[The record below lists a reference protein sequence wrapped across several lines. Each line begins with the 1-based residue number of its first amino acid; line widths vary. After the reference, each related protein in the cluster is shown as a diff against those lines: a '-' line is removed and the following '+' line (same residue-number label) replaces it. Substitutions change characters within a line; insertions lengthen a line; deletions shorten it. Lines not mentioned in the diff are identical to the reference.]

1 MVLFPNCKINLGLH
15 VLQKRS
21 DGFHDLETVFYPLP
35 LYDALEIVTAEE
47 PIFSHSGIE
56 IPGDEGNNLC
66 RKAYELLKQDF
77 PQLPAVHIHLHKNIP
92 IGAGLGGGSSDGA
105 FTLRI
110 LNTRYNLGLSTA
122 QLEAYAARLGSDCP
136 FFIRNAP
143 CLARGR
149 GELITPLQLDLS
161 QWSFLLV
168 HPCIHINTGWAFGQL
183 TPGAPALPLEK
194 VDWANVPAWKEQLV
208 NDFETPVFAAYPV
221 IGGIKEKM
229 YRHGAVF
236 AAMSGSGSAV
246 VGIFPKNGIPEMR
259 WEAHYRVFRI

>member
-110 LNTRYNLGLSTA
+110 LNTRYNLGLSTE

-143 CLARGR
+143 GLARGR
-149 GELITPLQLDLS
+149 GELITPLQLDLG

-183 TPGAPALPLEK
+183 TPGAPVLPLEK
-194 VDWANVPAWKEQLV
+194 VDWANVMAWKEQLV
-208 NDFETPVFAAYPV
+208 NDFEAPVFAAYPV